1 MRGIVR
7 VAVMLSVAAAVAAGQ
22 TEEASPFA
30 ITFETAAVSQYLWRG
45 FVMNDSPSIQPG
57 ATVSYKGLSLSTWHN
72 FSRRAPNGQ
81 SWTEHDVTLEYSK
94 DAGRFTASAGYA
106 VFHYPD
112 MAEENLEREVFFTLT
127 HNSAFS
133 PSIEVHRGS
142 GGFYYFASVN
152 RSFPVSS
159 RVSVEAALGAG
170 LNQHQFQPVTTIS
183 DVDGTVS
190 AAIQITKRLTVSPTF
205 TQMIGHRSA
214 FGRHHAAGVILKI
227 E

>member
-1 MRGIVR
+1 MRRIIT
-7 VAVMLSVAAAVAAGQ
+7 VAIAAGVAAGAAAGQ
-22 TEEASPFA
+22 TQETSPFSV
-30 ITFETAAVSQYLWRG
+30 TFETEVVSQYLWRG

-57 ATVSYKGLSLSTWHN
+57 ITAAYKGLSFSTWHN

-81 SWTEHDVTLEYSK
+81 SWTEHDLTVEYSR

-112 MAEENLEREVFFTLT
+112 MAAENLEREAFVTVT

-133 PSIEVHRGS
+133 PSFEVHRGS

-152 RSFPVSS
+152 RSFAVSS
-159 RVSVEAALGAG
+159 RISVEATLGAG

-183 DVDGTVS
+183 DVDGTV
-190 AAIQITKRLTVSPTF
+190 AVAIQITRRLAVSPTF
-205 TQMIGHRSA
+205 TQMDGHRSA
-214 FGRHHAAGVILKI
+214 FGRHHAAGVILKV